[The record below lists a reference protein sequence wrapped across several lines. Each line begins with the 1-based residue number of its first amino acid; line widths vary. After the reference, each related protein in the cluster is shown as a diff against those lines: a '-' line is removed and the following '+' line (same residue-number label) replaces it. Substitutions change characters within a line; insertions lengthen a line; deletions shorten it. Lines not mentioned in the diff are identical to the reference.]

1 MDPLEIMSDLN
12 NVVPYFQPIF
22 SADEH
27 RVIGYEVLGTYRR
40 KEEIESLGPFFLDES
55 IPEEY
60 RMELDDIIL
69 VKALDKA
76 ITLDKDVLL
85 FIKRNADLL
94 MKQDSEHLLGILLD
108 YEKKGISINRIVIEI
123 SQKNPIGD
131 FDHLDHFINY
141 YRTYGIKIAIED
153 LGKDIS
159 YLDRIGQLAPNI
171 LKIDLQ
177 ALRSSAVNH
186 NYNEILYTLSM
197 LARKIGS
204 TLLFEN
210 IEMDYQLQFA
220 WRNGGRYYQG
230 PYLHKSEEN
239 FVDRD
244 ILKQKLKDK
253 CHQFIVYEKKKLASI
268 YTITESFNQTMIDF
282 LHKYNKEE
290 GTEAFLTMLAQKLKD
305 AAFRLYICD
314 EEGFQVSP
322 NIFKGINNWSVQQE
336 YMDKNWS
343 WRPYFLANIMRMKT
357 NKKGILSDLYTDIE
371 TGESIRTFSYPL
383 TETDYLFI
391 DISYHFL
398 YEQDAL

>member
-1 MDPLEIMSDLN
+1 
-12 NVVPYFQPIF
+12 
-22 SADEH
+22 
-27 RVIGYEVLGTYRR
+27 
-40 KEEIESLGPFFLDES
+40 
-55 IPEEY
+55 
-60 RMELDDIIL
+60 
-69 VKALDKA
+69 
-76 ITLDKDVLL
+76 
-85 FIKRNADLL
+85 
-94 MKQDSEHLLGILLD
+94 
-108 YEKKGISINRIVIEI
+108 
-123 SQKNPIGD
+123 
-131 FDHLDHFINY
+131 
-141 YRTYGIKIAIED
+141 
-153 LGKDIS
+153 
-159 YLDRIGQLAPNI
+159 
-171 LKIDLQ
+171 
-177 ALRSSAVNH
+177 
-186 NYNEILYTLSM
+186 
-197 LARKIGS
+197 
-204 TLLFEN
+204 
-210 IEMDYQLQFA
+210 
-220 WRNGGRYYQG
+220 
-230 PYLHKSEEN
+230 HKSEEN

-268 YTITESFNQTMIDF
+268 YTITESFNHTMIDF